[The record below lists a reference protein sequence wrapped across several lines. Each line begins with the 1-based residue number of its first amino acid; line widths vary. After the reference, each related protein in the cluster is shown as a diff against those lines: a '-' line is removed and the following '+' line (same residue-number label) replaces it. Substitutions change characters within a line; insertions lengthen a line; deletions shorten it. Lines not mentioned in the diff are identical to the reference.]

1 MDTREKPILESNTQ
15 EEALLSVCLCLDLD
29 LRVFQV
35 LFFFN
40 QPIKSF
46 NRSDKIKKTFIIKHF
61 YYA

>member
-35 LFFFN
+35 LFFLIN
-40 QPIKSF
+40 QLNHLIVQIKL
-46 NRSDKIKKTFIIKHF
+46 KKHLS
-61 YYA
+61 